1 MDPFDLAQ
9 LRRAHEA
16 AGLDESDVP
25 DDPMVLA
32 QEWLAGAVASG
43 LAEPN
48 AMVVS
53 TVGPEGLPSSRLV
66 LCKELDRRGPVF
78 YTNYH
83 SRKARELADHP
94 AVSVLFP
101 WHSLGRQVRIEGA
114 AGRVTE
120 AESDAYFAT
129 RPRGAQ
135 LSAWASEQSGLI
147 DSRVRLEDSVGEV
160 DRRYPHAV
168 PRPPHWGG
176 IRVVARSI
184 EFWQS
189 RPDRLHDRLLCRRED
204 AGDGGGWSVVRL
216 QP

>member
-1 MDPFDLAQ
+1 MDPLDLNR

-16 AGLDESDVP
+16 AGLDERDVTGEP
-25 DDPMVLA
+25 LVLF
-32 QEWLAGAVASG
+32 QEWLDAAVESG

-53 TVGPEGLPSSRLV
+53 TVGSDGAPSSRLV
-66 LCKELDRRGPVF
+66 LCKGLDARGLVF

-83 SRKARELADHP
+83 SRKAAELATAS
-94 AVSVLFP
+94 AVSLLFP
-101 WHSLGRQVRIEGA
+101 WQALGRQVRIEGEA
-114 AGRVTE
+114 SQIDA
-120 AESDAYFAT
+120 AESDDYFAT

-135 LSAWASEQSGLI
+135 LSAWASQQS
-147 DSRVRLEDSVGEV
+147 DVVPSRTVLEERVHELAH
-160 DRRYPHAV
+160 RYPDAV

-176 IRVVARSI
+176 IRVVPHRI

-189 RPDRLHDRLLCRRED
+189 RPDRLHDRLLCRR
-204 AGDGGGWSVVRL
+204 DGSGWSVARL

>member
-1 MDPFDLAQ
+1 MDPLDLNR

-16 AGLDESDVP
+16 AGLDETDVP
-25 DDPMVLA
+25 DDPLVLL
-32 QEWLAGAVASG
+32 QEWLDAAVESG

-53 TVGPEGLPSSRLV
+53 TVGPDAAPSNRLV
-66 LCKELDRRGPVF
+66 LCKGIDERGLVF
-78 YTNYH
+78 YTNYE
-83 SRKARELADHP
+83 SRKSREIGAAS
-94 AVSVLFP
+94 AVSLLFP
-101 WHSLGRQVRIEGA
+101 WHALGRQVRVEGDA
-114 AGRVTE
+114 SRVDA

-135 LSAWASEQSGLI
+135 LSAWASRQSDVVPDRATLEQ
-147 DSRVRLEDSVGEV
+147 RVNELDQ
-160 DRRYPHAV
+160 RYPDAV

-176 IRVVARSI
+176 IRVVPRAI

-189 RPDRLHDRLLCRRED
+189 RPDRLHDRLLCRRSTTGAPD
-204 AGDGGGWSVVRL
+204 WSVVRL